1 MRTDIKK
8 ESINIKSALILAI
21 LSVILSLVSAVFD
34 PMGLYISLLPM
45 AASAGLL
52 AALIHFECEKNNLIR
67 IIAPILIVVIDW
79 IFNGF
84 YSLSGILI
92 VVSAL
97 MIFLVYEQGWAKF
110 ESSMAMSLIAAGI
123 IALIF
128 IVAGIKNDQGLPV
141 REFYQNFYENFK
153 SEYLNYYNQVYV
165 PMYEEMGVEPISA
178 ENIIYALDYM
188 VGMLVSILFIAG
200 FALVGVATKVYSFI
214 LEKLRTNKEK
224 LRGWRL
230 SPSSIFAYFYAIL
243 GLFSMF
249 LSTELTTFNLSIFNL
264 ETIFMVV
271 FWYMGIIAIGKL
283 IRERKKRGL
292 PILLTTVCAA
302 FITLFFPRIVSYAGV
317 FYCIVTN
324 KMKKM
329 KDENID

>member
-21 LSVILSLVSAVFD
+21 LSVILSLVSAVFG

-214 LEKLRTNKEK
+214 LEKLGTNKEK
-224 LRGWRL
+224 LRGWRF

-302 FITLFFPRIVSYAGV
+302 FITLFFSRIVSYAGV

>member
-1 MRTDIKK
+1 
-8 ESINIKSALILAI
+8 
-21 LSVILSLVSAVFD
+21 
-34 PMGLYISLLPM
+34 
-45 AASAGLL
+45 
-52 AALIHFECEKNNLIR
+52 
-67 IIAPILIVVIDW
+67 VIDW

-110 ESSMAMSLIAAGI
+110 ESAMAMSLIAAGI

-128 IVAGIKNDQGLPV
+128 IVAGIKNDQGLLV

-214 LEKLRTNKEK
+214 LEKLGTNKEK
-224 LRGWRL
+224 LRGWRF

>member
-21 LSVILSLVSAVFD
+21 LSVILSLVSAVFG

-79 IFNGF
+79 IFNGL
-84 YSLSGILI
+84 YSLSGSLI

-214 LEKLRTNKEK
+214 LEKLGTNKEK

>member
-1 MRTDIKK
+1 
-8 ESINIKSALILAI
+8 
-21 LSVILSLVSAVFD
+21 VILSLVSAVFG

-97 MIFLVYEQGWAKF
+97 MIFLVYEQEWAKF
-110 ESSMAMSLIAAGI
+110 ESAMAMSLIAAGI

-178 ENIIYALDYM
+178 ENIIYALNYM
-188 VGMLVSILFIAG
+188 VGMIVSILFISG

-214 LEKLRTNKEK
+214 LEKLGTNKEK
-224 LRGWRL
+224 LRGWRF

-271 FWYMGIIAIGKL
+271 FWYMGIVAIGKL

>member
-21 LSVILSLVSAVFD
+21 LSVILSLVSAVFG

-92 VVSAL
+92 VLSAL

-200 FALVGVATKVYSFI
+200 FALVGVAIKVYSFI
-214 LEKLRTNKEK
+214 LEKLGTNKEK
-224 LRGWRL
+224 LRGWRF

>member
-8 ESINIKSALILAI
+8 KSINIKSALILAI
-21 LSVILSLVSAVFD
+21 LSVILSLVSSVFG

-52 AALIHFECEKNNLIR
+52 AALIHFECEKTNLIR
-67 IIAPILIVVIDW
+67 IIAPILIVAIDW

-110 ESSMAMSLIAAGI
+110 ESAMAMSLIAAGI

-141 REFYQNFYENFK
+141 GEFYKNLYENFK
-153 SEYLNYYNQVYV
+153 NEYLNYYNQVYV
-165 PMYEEMGVEPISA
+165 PMYEEMGVEPISVD
-178 ENIIYALDYM
+178 NMIYVLDYM

-200 FALVGVATKVYSFI
+200 FALIGVATKVYSFI
-214 LEKLRTNKEK
+214 LAKLGSDKER
-224 LRGWRL
+224 LCGWKF
-230 SPSSIFAYFYAIL
+230 SPNSIFAYFYAIL

-249 LSTELTTFNLSIFNL
+249 LSTELTTFNLSVSNL
-264 ETIFMVV
+264 EMIFMII
-271 FWYMGIIAIGKL
+271 FWYIGITAIGKL
-283 IRERKKRGL
+283 IRERKKQSL
-292 PILLTTVCAA
+292 PIVLTVVCAA

-317 FYCIVTN
+317 FYCIVIN

>member
-21 LSVILSLVSAVFD
+21 LSVILSLVSAVFG
-34 PMGLYISLLPM
+34 PMGLYLSLLPM

-67 IIAPILIVVIDW
+67 IIAPILIVMIDW

-97 MIFLVYEQGWAKF
+97 MIFLVYEQGWTKF
-110 ESSMAMSLIAAGI
+110 ESAMAMSLIAAGI

-214 LEKLRTNKEK
+214 LEKLGTNKEK
-224 LRGWRL
+224 LRGWRF

>member
-8 ESINIKSALILAI
+8 ESINIRSAVILAI
-21 LSVILSLVSAVFD
+21 LSVILSLVSSVFG
-34 PMGLYISLLPM
+34 PIGLYISLLPM

-52 AALIHFECEKNNLIR
+52 AALIHFECEKTNLMR
-67 IIAPILIVVIDW
+67 IIVPILIVAIDW

-110 ESSMAMSLIAAGI
+110 ENAMAMSLIAAGM

-141 REFYQNFYENFK
+141 GEFYQNLYENFK
-153 SEYLNYYNQVYV
+153 SEYLNYFNQVYV
-165 PMYEEMGVEPISA
+165 PIYEEMGVEPIPV
-178 ENIIYALDYM
+178 ENMIYALDYM
-188 VGMLVSILFIAG
+188 VGMLISILFIAG
-200 FALVGVATKVYSFI
+200 FALIGVATKVYCFV
-214 LEKLRTNKEK
+214 LKKLGSDKEK
-224 LRGWRL
+224 LYGWRF
-230 SPSSIFAYFYAIL
+230 SPSSVFAYFYAIL

-249 LSTELTTFNLSIFNL
+249 LTTELTTFNLSIYNL
-264 ETIFMVV
+264 EMIFMIV
-271 FWYMGIIAIGKL
+271 FWYIGIIALGKL

-292 PILLTTVCAA
+292 SIFFTVVCAA

-324 KMKKM
+324 KMQKM

>member
-21 LSVILSLVSAVFD
+21 LSVILSLVSAVFG

-79 IFNGF
+79 IFNAF
-84 YSLSGILI
+84 YSLSGIHI

-214 LEKLRTNKEK
+214 LEKLGTNKEK